1 MQGLTNN
8 AAASYNNK
16 KKAFSEQRRNAG
28 ESRDARRETG
38 CRGKEPRQPFFSRAR
53 RIHWEGQVTGL
64 ASRRD
69 RRRKEGWLS
78 VLFGR
83 SREEIRRE
91 RAPRPAPQP
100 ERDPIEERRRILR
113 ESGPVTGNR
122 RPYSFQIDADAFRS
136 ERPSQP
142 AARPA
147 NPQTARTQTASP
159 RSQTRSQPARP
170 PQPRTTWPQP
180 VETSRPAQNRT
191 TWPRPVQTARPQ
203 QAPASRPQAQRPAA
217 HEVLPEP
224 YRSYYAKVP
233 KKPYYPVAVPR
244 PKPEPERPRPAS
256 YSVSEI
262 YGAPRCENSGFVEAP
277 VFGSARPPQKAP
289 AVVSAPCPQPA
300 APVPDEPPVS
310 IWDRLA
316 RASAPAAVP
325 GEENGSCTPPPVTR
339 GEPHPSPRERLTA
352 LVSEAQAVPRPAA
365 PAVEAAAPAPVVETA
380 APAPVVEAAVPAPV
394 VETAAPAPVVETAA
408 PAPVVEMAAPA
419 PVVEMAAP
427 APAVE
432 AAAPAPVVEMAAQV
446 PAAEEVE
453 EETIWDRLQRAAPV
467 PSDRPAPLVRL
478 SSETVV
484 EAPETQ
490 SVFPEQDKSEA
501 ELPQGAAPAASEAR
515 HDTAAVPSPTASPS
529 PADGFAQTADPAS
542 AAGAAP
548 AASPSPATGFAQ
560 TADPVSAA
568 GAAPAD
574 AASAGTSPADRTP
587 SALNEREQA
596 QALAALLSHAQGTPE
611 EATHAPEAQSLPFE
625 PPILPPSGPGRYV
638 YVDNSDDWDEDPFF
652 TSWDMEQFP
661 EEDFPDEAEEDSGED
676 EALSGPD
683 EETGSPLPAAET
695 NETTGAAGQ
704 QLTPNPDTA
713 AGQQSTPNPDAP
725 AGQQLTPNPDTPAG
739 QQLTP
744 NPDTPDGQQLT
755 PNPDTPDGLLTTG
768 SGAPEPAG
776 SPALSAPQDSS
787 APAPQTP
794 PQAAAQ
800 PVRPAPKQPTAV
812 LPALPTSFLTYSPE
826 PDMDSVEEELN
837 ANGEKLI
844 ETLQSFGVRATMLEA
859 CRGPAVTRYELQPAA
874 GVKISKITNLAD
886 DIAMNLAAL
895 GVRIE
900 APIPGKA
907 AVGIEV
913 PNRKVSVVRMRE
925 LIESPAF
932 RRAESP
938 LTTVLGRDIAGE
950 LVLADL
956 GKMPHLLIAGST
968 GSGKSVCIN
977 SLIVSLL
984 YKSTPQEVRFLMID
998 PKVVELGIYN
1008 GIPHLIVPVVT
1019 DPRKAAGA
1027 LNWAVTE
1034 MLRRYQQFAA
1044 NNVRDLASYNRLAG
1058 ERGYID
1064 EQGMRMEHM
1073 PQIVIIIDEL
1083 ADLMMA
1089 APNEVEDS
1097 ICRLAQMARAAG
1109 MHLVIATQ
1117 RPSVDVITGII
1128 KANIPSRIAFAVSS
1142 QVDSRTILDMGGAEK
1157 LLGRGDMLFSPLGVQ
1172 KPMRVQGCFIDDREI
1187 EAVVDFIR
1195 KAASAEYDESVMEE
1209 IERGGAAEQTES
1221 SEEPEGDPMI
1231 PEAVRCVVEAGQAS
1245 TSLLQRR
1252 LRLGYARAGRLVDEM
1267 EQMGIVGPHEGSKP
1281 RQVLISW

>member
-1 MQGLTNN
+1 M
-8 AAASYNNK
+8 
-16 KKAFSEQRRNAG
+16 
-28 ESRDARRETG
+28 
-38 CRGKEPRQPFFSRAR
+38 
-53 RIHWEGQVTGL
+53 TGL

-170 PQPRTTWPQP
+170 TQPRTTWPQP
-180 VETSRPAQNRT
+180 IETSRPAQNRT

-203 QAPASRPQAQRPAA
+203 QAPASRPQTQRPAA

-256 YSVSEI
+256 YSISEI

-277 VFGSARPPQKAP
+277 VSGSARPPQEAP
-289 AVVSAPCPQPA
+289 AAVIPAPYPQPA

-325 GEENGSCTPPPVTR
+325 GEEDGSRTPPPVTR

-365 PAVEAAAPAPVVETA
+365 PADETA
-380 APAPVVEAAVPAPV
+380 APAPVI
-394 VETAAPAPVVETAA
+394 ETAAPASVA
-408 PAPVVEMAAPA
+408 EMA
-419 PVVEMAAP
+419 V
-427 APAVE
+427 
-432 AAAPAPVVEMAAQV
+432 QV

-478 SSETVV
+478 SSETMP
-484 EAPETQ
+484 EASAAPAPVLPAPAAQQEECGSLKPE
-490 SVFPEQDKSEA
+490 PSEA
-501 ELPQGAAPAASEAR
+501 EPAFPQQDNPAAEL
-515 HDTAAVPSPTASPS
+515 P
-529 PADGFAQTADPAS
+529 
-542 AAGAAP
+542 
-548 AASPSPATGFAQ
+548 
-560 TADPVSAA
+560 
-568 GAAPAD
+568 
-574 AASAGTSPADRTP
+574 
-587 SALNEREQA
+587 
-596 QALAALLSHAQGTPE
+596 
-611 EATHAPEAQSLPFE
+611 QSLPFE

-676 EALSGPD
+676 EGLSGPD

-695 NETTGAAGQ
+695 NETTGAGGQ
-704 QLTPNPDTA
+704 QP
-713 AGQQSTPNPDAP
+713 
-725 AGQQLTPNPDTPAG
+725 
-739 QQLTP
+739 
-744 NPDTPDGQQLT
+744 T

-787 APAPQTP
+787 SPAPAPQTP
-794 PQAAAQ
+794 PQAAVQ

-1281 RQVLISW
+1281 RQVLISWQQYLEMAQNRGWES

>member
-1 MQGLTNN
+1 M
-8 AAASYNNK
+8 
-16 KKAFSEQRRNAG
+16 
-28 ESRDARRETG
+28 
-38 CRGKEPRQPFFSRAR
+38 
-53 RIHWEGQVTGL
+53 TGL

-83 SREEIRRE
+83 SREESRRE
-91 RAPRPAPQP
+91 RAPRSAPQP

-170 PQPRTTWPQP
+170 PQP
-180 VETSRPAQNRT
+180 RT

-325 GEENGSCTPPPVTR
+325 GEEDGSRTPPPVTR

-365 PAVEAAAPAPVVETA
+365 PANETAAPAPAVEAAAPAPA
-380 APAPVVEAAVPAPV
+380 
-394 VETAAPAPVVETAA
+394 VETAA

-419 PVVEMAAP
+419 PVVET
-427 APAVE
+427 
-432 AAAPAPVVEMAAQV
+432 AAPAPVVEAAAQV

-478 SSETVV
+478 SSEPMP
-484 EAPETQ
+484 EASAAPAPVLPAPAAQQEECGSLKPE
-490 SVFPEQDKSEA
+490 PSEA
-501 ELPQGAAPAASEAR
+501 EPAFPQQDNPAAEL
-515 HDTAAVPSPTASPS
+515 P
-529 PADGFAQTADPAS
+529 
-542 AAGAAP
+542 
-548 AASPSPATGFAQ
+548 
-560 TADPVSAA
+560 
-568 GAAPAD
+568 
-574 AASAGTSPADRTP
+574 
-587 SALNEREQA
+587 
-596 QALAALLSHAQGTPE
+596 
-611 EATHAPEAQSLPFE
+611 QSLPFE

-638 YVDNSDDWDEDPFF
+638 YVDNSDDWDEDSFF

-704 QLTPNPDTA
+704 QLTPNPDT
-713 AGQQSTPNPDAP
+713 
-725 AGQQLTPNPDTPAG
+725 
-739 QQLTP
+739 
-744 NPDTPDGQQLT
+744 
-755 PNPDTPDGLLTTG
+755 PDGLLTTG

-787 APAPQTP
+787 SPAPAPQTP

-1209 IERGGAAEQTES
+1209 IERGGAAEQAES

-1281 RQVLISW
+1281 RQVLISWQQYLEMAQNRGWES

>member
-1 MQGLTNN
+1 M
-8 AAASYNNK
+8 
-16 KKAFSEQRRNAG
+16 
-28 ESRDARRETG
+28 
-38 CRGKEPRQPFFSRAR
+38 
-53 RIHWEGQVTGL
+53 TGL

-83 SREEIRRE
+83 SREESRRE

-170 PQPRTTWPQP
+170 AQP
-180 VETSRPAQNRT
+180 RT

-203 QAPASRPQAQRPAA
+203 QVPASRPQAQRPAA

-256 YSVSEI
+256 YSISEI

-277 VFGSARPPQKAP
+277 VSGSARPPQKAP

-325 GEENGSCTPPPVTR
+325 GEENGSRTPPPVTR

-365 PAVEAAAPAPVVETA
+365 PANETAVPAPVIETAAPASVAEAAAPAPAVET
-380 APAPVVEAAVPAPV
+380 
-394 VETAAPAPVVETAA
+394 
-408 PAPVVEMAAPA
+408 
-419 PVVEMAAP
+419 AAP

-432 AAAPAPVVEMAAQV
+432 AAAPAPVVEAAAPAPVVETAAQV

-490 SVFPEQDKSEA
+490 SVFPEQNKPAA
-501 ELPQGAAPAASEAR
+501 ELPQGAAPAASEAQ
-515 HDTAAVPSPTASPS
+515 HDVI
-529 PADGFAQTADPAS
+529 
-542 AAGAAP
+542 
-548 AASPSPATGFAQ
+548 
-560 TADPVSAA
+560 
-568 GAAPAD
+568 
-574 AASAGTSPADRTP
+574 
-587 SALNEREQA
+587 
-596 QALAALLSHAQGTPE
+596 AALLSHAQGTPE

-683 EETGSPLPAAET
+683 EETGSLLPAAET

-704 QLTPNPDTA
+704 QR
-713 AGQQSTPNPDAP
+713 TPNPDA
-725 AGQQLTPNPDTPAG
+725 
-739 QQLTP
+739 
-744 NPDTPDGQQLT
+744 PDGQQLT
-755 PNPDTPDGLLTTG
+755 PNPDAPDGQQPTPNPDTPAGQLTTS

-1157 LLGRGDMLFSPLGVQ
+1157 LLGRGDMLFSPLSVQ

-1187 EAVVDFIR
+1187 EAVVNFIR

-1267 EQMGIVGPHEGSKP
+1267 EQMGIVGPHEGSKA
-1281 RQVLISW
+1281 RQVLISWQQYLEMAQNRGWES

>member
-1 MQGLTNN
+1 M
-8 AAASYNNK
+8 
-16 KKAFSEQRRNAG
+16 
-28 ESRDARRETG
+28 
-38 CRGKEPRQPFFSRAR
+38 
-53 RIHWEGQVTGL
+53 TGL

-83 SREEIRRE
+83 SREESRRE

-191 TWPRPVQTARPQ
+191 AWPQPLQTARPPHT
-203 QAPASRPQAQRPAA
+203 PASRPQAQRPAA

-256 YSVSEI
+256 YSISEI
-262 YGAPRCENSGFVEAP
+262 YGAPQCENSGFVEAP
-277 VFGSARPPQKAP
+277 VSDSARPPQKAP

-325 GEENGSCTPPPVTR
+325 GEEDGSRTPPPVTR

-365 PAVEAAAPAPVVETA
+365 PANETAVPAPVVEAAAPAPVAETA
-380 APAPVVEAAVPAPV
+380 TQGP
-394 VETAAPAPVVETAA
+394 T
-408 PAPVVEMAAPA
+408 
-419 PVVEMAAP
+419 
-427 APAVE
+427 
-432 AAAPAPVVEMAAQV
+432 
-446 PAAEEVE
+446 AEEVE

-478 SSETVV
+478 SSEPMP
-484 EAPETQ
+484 EASAAPAPVLPAPAAQQEECGSLKPE
-490 SVFPEQDKSEA
+490 PSEA
-501 ELPQGAAPAASEAR
+501 EPAFPQQDNPAAEL
-515 HDTAAVPSPTASPS
+515 P
-529 PADGFAQTADPAS
+529 
-542 AAGAAP
+542 
-548 AASPSPATGFAQ
+548 
-560 TADPVSAA
+560 
-568 GAAPAD
+568 
-574 AASAGTSPADRTP
+574 
-587 SALNEREQA
+587 
-596 QALAALLSHAQGTPE
+596 
-611 EATHAPEAQSLPFE
+611 QSLPFE

-704 QLTPNPDTA
+704 QLT
-713 AGQQSTPNPDAP
+713 
-725 AGQQLTPNPDTPAG
+725 L
-739 QQLTP
+739 
-744 NPDTPDGQQLT
+744 
-755 PNPDTPDGLLTTG
+755 NPDTPDGLLTTG

-1281 RQVLISW
+1281 RQVLISWQQYLEMAQNRGWES